1 MTQTSAATSTGKVLP
16 KHARVVIIGGGI
28 LGCSV
33 AYHLGKLGWR
43 DIVLLEQGQLTCGT
57 TWHAAGLVGQLHGS
71 HASTE
76 FAKYTVEL
84 LNTIEAET
92 GQDPGYRESGS
103 ISIAT
108 NLERLAEL
116 KRKADFASLFGIE
129 AHYLSPQEI
138 ERYWPL
144 MNPEGVLGG
153 ILMPRDGSANP
164 IDLTMALAKGARQH
178 QAQLLEGVQVQQVLV
193 EGARAVGVATDRGTI
208 TAEVVV
214 NCGGMWARALGQ
226 QHNVG
231 VPLHACEHYYL
242 VTEPIDALPRDLPV
256 LRSYCD
262 GTYFKEDAGK
272 LLFGFAHHHAK
283 PWATAGIPEPF
294 SFESLPFIED
304 DVMDVIE
311 MAMKRVP
318 LLEQV
323 GIRTFF
329 NGPESYSYDGQ
340 FTLGTAP
347 DLSNYFVLAGLNS
360 TGIQTGPGAG
370 RALAEWIVNGYPTLD
385 LSGMDPARCE
395 PFQARDRYLQA
406 RCPETLVRTYAMHWP
421 NYQRETA
428 RNIRRSPF
436 YHSLKEQGACFTET
450 QGWERPGWYAPDGI
464 APQYEYSF
472 GRQNWFEYAL
482 DEQRAARKGVAIVD
496 YSMLGKIIV
505 EGTGAEAFLQR
516 VCTNNVAMACG
527 RIAYTLLLNER
538 GGVESDVTVARY
550 ANDRYMVMSSIAR
563 TRRDYLWLASLIEPE
578 EQVRLRDETASLGVL
593 GVMGPQSRALMA
605 AVTELDVSNEAFPFN
620 RFYDCHIGYAKVTA
634 QRLSYSGELGW
645 EIMVTPDFAEH
656 VLDSLLSAGAP
667 LGVKLLGSEA
677 LNALR
682 IEKGFLHW
690 GHDMAYTESPHQ
702 VGLDFACKTEKSPA
716 FIGREAYLRR
726 KSEASGPYLCAV
738 KLKDSAPLMHHNE
751 PVLRDGQVV
760 GYVTS
765 GAFSAHFHCAMG
777 LCFIDLPAGAQGK
790 AAIESGEYTVMIEG
804 EPEAAEVSVQ
814 SFYDPLNER
823 MLS

>member
-1 MTQTSAATSTGKVLP
+1 
-16 KHARVVIIGGGI
+16 
-28 LGCSV
+28 
-33 AYHLGKLGWR
+33 
-43 DIVLLEQGQLTCGT
+43 
-57 TWHAAGLVGQLHGS
+57 
-71 HASTE
+71 
-76 FAKYTVEL
+76 
-84 LNTIEAET
+84 
-92 GQDPGYRESGS
+92 
-103 ISIAT
+103 
-108 NLERLAEL
+108 
-116 KRKADFASLFGIE
+116 
-129 AHYLSPQEI
+129 
-138 ERYWPL
+138 
-144 MNPEGVLGG
+144 
-153 ILMPRDGSANP
+153 
-164 IDLTMALAKGARQH
+164 MALAKGARQH

-193 EGARAVGVATDRGTI
+193 EGARAIGVATDQGTI

-242 VTEPIDALPRDLPV
+242 VTEPIDTLSRDLPV

-347 DLSNYFVLAGLNS
+347 DLSNYFMLAGLNS

-395 PFQARDRYLQA
+395 PFQARDQYLQA

-436 YHSLKEQGACFTET
+436 YHSLREQGACFTET
-450 QGWERPGWYAPDGI
+450 QGWERPGWYAPEGV

-482 DEQRAARKGVAIVD
+482 
-496 YSMLGKIIV
+496 
-505 EGTGAEAFLQR
+505 
-516 VCTNNVAMACG
+516 
-527 RIAYTLLLNER
+527 
-538 GGVESDVTVARY
+538 
-550 ANDRYMVMSSIAR
+550 
-563 TRRDYLWLASLIEPE
+563 E
-578 EQVRLRDETASLGVL
+578 E
-593 GVMGPQSRALMA
+593 
-605 AVTELDVSNEAFPFN
+605 
-620 RFYDCHIGYAKVTA
+620 
-634 QRLSYSGELGW
+634 
-645 EIMVTPDFAEH
+645 
-656 VLDSLLSAGAP
+656 
-667 LGVKLLGSEA
+667 
-677 LNALR
+677 
-682 IEKGFLHW
+682 
-690 GHDMAYTESPHQ
+690 
-702 VGLDFACKTEKSPA
+702 
-716 FIGREAYLRR
+716 
-726 KSEASGPYLCAV
+726 
-738 KLKDSAPLMHHNE
+738 
-751 PVLRDGQVV
+751 
-760 GYVTS
+760 
-765 GAFSAHFHCAMG
+765 
-777 LCFIDLPAGAQGK
+777 
-790 AAIESGEYTVMIEG
+790 
-804 EPEAAEVSVQ
+804 
-814 SFYDPLNER
+814 
-823 MLS
+823 

>member
-1 MTQTSAATSTGKVLP
+1 
-16 KHARVVIIGGGI
+16 
-28 LGCSV
+28 
-33 AYHLGKLGWR
+33 
-43 DIVLLEQGQLTCGT
+43 
-57 TWHAAGLVGQLHGS
+57 
-71 HASTE
+71 
-76 FAKYTVEL
+76 
-84 LNTIEAET
+84 
-92 GQDPGYRESGS
+92 
-103 ISIAT
+103 
-108 NLERLAEL
+108 
-116 KRKADFASLFGIE
+116 
-129 AHYLSPQEI
+129 
-138 ERYWPL
+138 
-144 MNPEGVLGG
+144 
-153 ILMPRDGSANP
+153 
-164 IDLTMALAKGARQH
+164 
-178 QAQLLEGVQVQQVLV
+178 
-193 EGARAVGVATDRGTI
+193 
-208 TAEVVV
+208 
-214 NCGGMWARALGQ
+214 LGQ
-226 QHNVG
+226 QHGVG

-242 VTEPIDALPRDLPV
+242 VTESIDELPRDLPV

-283 PWATAGIPEPF
+283 PWATAGIPESF
-294 SFESLPFIED
+294 AFESLPFIED

-318 LLEQV
+318 LLEKV

-347 DLSNYFVLAGLNS
+347 DLSNYFMLAGLNS

-428 RNIRRSPF
+428 RSIRRTPF
-436 YHSLKEQGACFTET
+436 YHRLREQGACFTET
-450 QGWERPGWYAPDGI
+450 QGWERPGWYAPEGI
-464 APQYEYSF
+464 TPQYDYSF

-482 DEQRAARKGVAIVD
+482 DEQRAARERVAIVD
-496 YSMLGKIIV
+496 YSMLGKISV
-505 EGTGAEAFLQR
+505 EGVGAEAFLQR
-516 VCTNNVAMACG
+516 VCTNNMAMACG

-538 GGVESDVTVARY
+538 GGIESDVTVARY
-550 ANDRYMVMSSIAR
+550 ADDHFMVMSSIAR
-563 TRRDYLWLASLIEPE
+563 TRRDYLWLAALIEPE
-578 EQVRLRDETASLGVL
+578 EQVKLRDETASLGVL
-593 GVMGPQSRALMA
+593 GVMGPQSRALMT
-605 AVTELDVSNEAFPFN
+605 AVTDLDVTNEAFPFN
-620 RFYDCHIGYAKVTA
+620 RFYECHIGHAKVTA

-645 EIMVTPDFAEH
+645 EVLVTPDFAEH

-702 VGLDFACKTEKSPA
+702 VGLDFTCKTDKSPA

-726 KSEASGPYLCAV
+726 KAEATGPYLCAV
-738 KLKDSAPLMHHNE
+738 RLKDSAPLMHHNE
-751 PVLRDGQVV
+751 PVLRDGKVV

-765 GAFSAHFHCAMG
+765 GAFSAHFHCAVG
-777 LCFIDLPAGAQGK
+777 LCFIDLPDEAQSK
-790 AAIESGEYTVMIEG
+790 AAIASGDYTVMIEG
-804 EPEAAEVSVQ
+804 EPVAAEVSVQ
-814 SFYDPLNER
+814 PFYDPLNER

>member
-1 MTQTSAATSTGKVLP
+1 
-16 KHARVVIIGGGI
+16 
-28 LGCSV
+28 
-33 AYHLGKLGWR
+33 
-43 DIVLLEQGQLTCGT
+43 
-57 TWHAAGLVGQLHGS
+57 
-71 HASTE
+71 
-76 FAKYTVEL
+76 
-84 LNTIEAET
+84 
-92 GQDPGYRESGS
+92 
-103 ISIAT
+103 
-108 NLERLAEL
+108 
-116 KRKADFASLFGIE
+116 
-129 AHYLSPQEI
+129 
-138 ERYWPL
+138 
-144 MNPEGVLGG
+144 
-153 ILMPRDGSANP
+153 
-164 IDLTMALAKGARQH
+164 
-178 QAQLLEGVQVQQVLV
+178 
-193 EGARAVGVATDRGTI
+193 
-208 TAEVVV
+208 
-214 NCGGMWARALGQ
+214 
-226 QHNVG
+226 VG

-242 VTEPIDALPRDLPV
+242 VTESIDELPRDLPV

-283 PWATAGIPEPF
+283 PWATAGIPESF
-294 SFESLPFIED
+294 AFESLPFIED

-318 LLEQV
+318 LLEKV

-347 DLSNYFVLAGLNS
+347 DLSNYFMLAGLNS

-428 RNIRRSPF
+428 RSIRRTPF
-436 YHSLKEQGACFTET
+436 YHRLREQGACFTET
-450 QGWERPGWYAPDGI
+450 QGWEHPGWYAPEGI
-464 APQYEYSF
+464 TPQYDYSF

-482 DEQRAARKGVAIVD
+482 EEQRAARERVAIVD
-496 YSMLGKIIV
+496 YSMLGKISV
-505 EGTGAEAFLQR
+505 EGSGAEAFLQR
-516 VCTNNVAMACG
+516 VCTNNVAMSCG

-538 GGVESDVTVARY
+538 GGIESDVTVARY

-563 TRRDYLWLASLIEPE
+563 TRRDYLWLASLIEPD

-620 RFYDCHIGYAKVTA
+620 RFYDCHIGHAKVTA

-702 VGLDFACKTEKSPA
+702 VGLDFTCKTDKSPA

-726 KSEASGPYLCAV
+726 KAEASGPYLCAV

-765 GAFSAHFHCAMG
+765 GAFSAHFHCAVG
-777 LCFIDLPAGAQGK
+777 LCFIDLPAATQGK
-790 AAIESGEYTVMIEG
+790 AAIASGEYTVMIEG
-804 EPEAAEVSVQ
+804 EPIAAEVSMQ

>member
-1 MTQTSAATSTGKVLP
+1 
-16 KHARVVIIGGGI
+16 
-28 LGCSV
+28 
-33 AYHLGKLGWR
+33 
-43 DIVLLEQGQLTCGT
+43 
-57 TWHAAGLVGQLHGS
+57 
-71 HASTE
+71 
-76 FAKYTVEL
+76 
-84 LNTIEAET
+84 
-92 GQDPGYRESGS
+92 
-103 ISIAT
+103 
-108 NLERLAEL
+108 
-116 KRKADFASLFGIE
+116 
-129 AHYLSPQEI
+129 
-138 ERYWPL
+138 
-144 MNPEGVLGG
+144 
-153 ILMPRDGSANP
+153 
-164 IDLTMALAKGARQH
+164 
-178 QAQLLEGVQVQQVLV
+178 
-193 EGARAVGVATDRGTI
+193 
-208 TAEVVV
+208 
-214 NCGGMWARALGQ
+214 
-226 QHNVG
+226 
-231 VPLHACEHYYL
+231 
-242 VTEPIDALPRDLPV
+242 VTESIDELPRDLPV

-283 PWATAGIPEPF
+283 PWATAGIPESF
-294 SFESLPFIED
+294 AFESLPFIED

-318 LLEQV
+318 LLEKV

-347 DLSNYFVLAGLNS
+347 DLSNYFMLAGLNS

-428 RNIRRSPF
+428 RSIRRTPF
-436 YHSLKEQGACFTET
+436 YHRLREQGACFTET
-450 QGWERPGWYAPDGI
+450 QGWERPGWYAPEGI
-464 APQYEYSF
+464 TPQYDYSF

-482 DEQRAARKGVAIVD
+482 DEQRAARERVAIVD
-496 YSMLGKIIV
+496 YSMLGKISV
-505 EGTGAEAFLQR
+505 EGVGAEAFLQR
-516 VCTNNVAMACG
+516 VCTNNMAMACG

-538 GGVESDVTVARY
+538 GGIESDVTVARY
-550 ANDRYMVMSSIAR
+550 ADDHFMVMSSIAR
-563 TRRDYLWLASLIEPE
+563 TRRDYLWLAALIEPE
-578 EQVRLRDETASLGVL
+578 EQVKLRDETASLGVL
-593 GVMGPQSRALMA
+593 GVMGPQSRALMT
-605 AVTELDVSNEAFPFN
+605 AVTDLDVTNEAFPFN
-620 RFYDCHIGYAKVTA
+620 RFYECHIGHAKVTA

-645 EIMVTPDFAEH
+645 EVLVTPDFAEH

-702 VGLDFACKTEKSPA
+702 VGLDFTCKTDKSPA

-726 KSEASGPYLCAV
+726 KAEATGPYLCAV
-738 KLKDSAPLMHHNE
+738 RLKDSAPLMHHNE
-751 PVLRDGQVV
+751 PVLRDGKVV

-765 GAFSAHFHCAMG
+765 GAFSAHFHCAVG
-777 LCFIDLPAGAQGK
+777 LCFIDLPDDAQSK
-790 AAIESGEYTVMIEG
+790 AAIASGDYTVMIEG
-804 EPEAAEVSVQ
+804 EPVAAEVSVQ
-814 SFYDPLNER
+814 PFYDPLNER

>member
-1 MTQTSAATSTGKVLP
+1 
-16 KHARVVIIGGGI
+16 
-28 LGCSV
+28 
-33 AYHLGKLGWR
+33 
-43 DIVLLEQGQLTCGT
+43 
-57 TWHAAGLVGQLHGS
+57 
-71 HASTE
+71 
-76 FAKYTVEL
+76 
-84 LNTIEAET
+84 
-92 GQDPGYRESGS
+92 
-103 ISIAT
+103 
-108 NLERLAEL
+108 
-116 KRKADFASLFGIE
+116 
-129 AHYLSPQEI
+129 
-138 ERYWPL
+138 
-144 MNPEGVLGG
+144 
-153 ILMPRDGSANP
+153 
-164 IDLTMALAKGARQH
+164 
-178 QAQLLEGVQVQQVLV
+178 
-193 EGARAVGVATDRGTI
+193 
-208 TAEVVV
+208 
-214 NCGGMWARALGQ
+214 
-226 QHNVG
+226 VG

-242 VTEPIDALPRDLPV
+242 VTESIDELPRDLPV

-283 PWATAGIPEPF
+283 PWATAGIPESF
-294 SFESLPFIED
+294 AFESLPFIED

-318 LLEQV
+318 LLEKV

-347 DLSNYFVLAGLNS
+347 DLSNYFMLAGLNS

-428 RNIRRSPF
+428 RSIRRTPF
-436 YHSLKEQGACFTET
+436 YHRLREQGACFTET
-450 QGWERPGWYAPDGI
+450 QGWERPGWYAPEGI
-464 APQYEYSF
+464 TPQYDYSF

-482 DEQRAARKGVAIVD
+482 DEQRAARERVAIVD
-496 YSMLGKIIV
+496 YSMLGKISV
-505 EGTGAEAFLQR
+505 EGVGAEAFLQR
-516 VCTNNVAMACG
+516 VCTNNMAMACG

-538 GGVESDVTVARY
+538 GGIESDVTVARY
-550 ANDRYMVMSSIAR
+550 ADDHFMVMSSIAR
-563 TRRDYLWLASLIEPE
+563 TRRDYLWLAALIEPE
-578 EQVRLRDETASLGVL
+578 EQVKLRDETASLGVL
-593 GVMGPQSRALMA
+593 GVMGPQSRALMT
-605 AVTELDVSNEAFPFN
+605 AVTDLDVTNEAFPFN
-620 RFYDCHIGYAKVTA
+620 RFYECHIGHAKVTA

-645 EIMVTPDFAEH
+645 EVLVTPDFAEH

-702 VGLDFACKTEKSPA
+702 VGLDFTCKTDKSPA

-726 KSEASGPYLCAV
+726 KAEATGPYLCAV
-738 KLKDSAPLMHHNE
+738 RLKDSAPLMHHNE
-751 PVLRDGQVV
+751 PVLRDGKVV

-765 GAFSAHFHCAMG
+765 GAFSAHFHCAVG
-777 LCFIDLPAGAQGK
+777 LCFIDLPDDAQSK
-790 AAIESGEYTVMIEG
+790 AAIASGDYTVMIEG
-804 EPEAAEVSVQ
+804 EPVAAEVSVQ
-814 SFYDPLNER
+814 PFYDPLNER

>member
-1 MTQTSAATSTGKVLP
+1 
-16 KHARVVIIGGGI
+16 
-28 LGCSV
+28 
-33 AYHLGKLGWR
+33 
-43 DIVLLEQGQLTCGT
+43 
-57 TWHAAGLVGQLHGS
+57 
-71 HASTE
+71 
-76 FAKYTVEL
+76 
-84 LNTIEAET
+84 
-92 GQDPGYRESGS
+92 
-103 ISIAT
+103 
-108 NLERLAEL
+108 
-116 KRKADFASLFGIE
+116 
-129 AHYLSPQEI
+129 
-138 ERYWPL
+138 
-144 MNPEGVLGG
+144 
-153 ILMPRDGSANP
+153 
-164 IDLTMALAKGARQH
+164 
-178 QAQLLEGVQVQQVLV
+178 
-193 EGARAVGVATDRGTI
+193 
-208 TAEVVV
+208 
-214 NCGGMWARALGQ
+214 MWARELGQ
-226 QHNVG
+226 QHGVG

-242 VTEPIDALPRDLPV
+242 VTESIDELPRDLPV

-283 PWATAGIPEPF
+283 PWATAGIPESF
-294 SFESLPFIED
+294 AFESLPFIED

-318 LLEQV
+318 LLEKV

-347 DLSNYFVLAGLNS
+347 DLSNYFMLAGLNS

-428 RNIRRSPF
+428 RSIRRTPF
-436 YHSLKEQGACFTET
+436 YHRLREQGACFTET
-450 QGWERPGWYAPDGI
+450 QGWERPGWYAPEGI
-464 APQYEYSF
+464 TPQYDYSF

-482 DEQRAARKGVAIVD
+482 DEQRAARERVAIVD
-496 YSMLGKIIV
+496 YSMLGKISV
-505 EGTGAEAFLQR
+505 EGVGAEAFLQR
-516 VCTNNVAMACG
+516 VCTNNMAMACG

-538 GGVESDVTVARY
+538 GGIESDVTVARY
-550 ANDRYMVMSSIAR
+550 ADDHFMVMSSIAR
-563 TRRDYLWLASLIEPE
+563 TRRDYLWLAALIEPE
-578 EQVRLRDETASLGVL
+578 EQVKLRDETASLGVL
-593 GVMGPQSRALMA
+593 GVMGPQSRALMT
-605 AVTELDVSNEAFPFN
+605 AVTDLDVTNEAFPFN
-620 RFYDCHIGYAKVTA
+620 RFYECHIGHAKVTA

-645 EIMVTPDFAEH
+645 EVLVTPDFAEH

-702 VGLDFACKTEKSPA
+702 VGLDFTCKTDKSPA

-726 KSEASGPYLCAV
+726 KAEATGPYLCAV
-738 KLKDSAPLMHHNE
+738 RLKDSAPLMHHNE
-751 PVLRDGQVV
+751 PVLRDGKVV

-765 GAFSAHFHCAMG
+765 GAFSAHFHCAVG
-777 LCFIDLPAGAQGK
+777 LCFIDLPDDAQSK
-790 AAIESGEYTVMIEG
+790 AAIASGDYTVMIEG
-804 EPEAAEVSVQ
+804 EPVAAEVSVQ
-814 SFYDPLNER
+814 PFYDPLNER

>member
-1 MTQTSAATSTGKVLP
+1 
-16 KHARVVIIGGGI
+16 
-28 LGCSV
+28 
-33 AYHLGKLGWR
+33 
-43 DIVLLEQGQLTCGT
+43 
-57 TWHAAGLVGQLHGS
+57 
-71 HASTE
+71 
-76 FAKYTVEL
+76 
-84 LNTIEAET
+84 
-92 GQDPGYRESGS
+92 
-103 ISIAT
+103 
-108 NLERLAEL
+108 
-116 KRKADFASLFGIE
+116 
-129 AHYLSPQEI
+129 
-138 ERYWPL
+138 
-144 MNPEGVLGG
+144 
-153 ILMPRDGSANP
+153 
-164 IDLTMALAKGARQH
+164 
-178 QAQLLEGVQVQQVLV
+178 
-193 EGARAVGVATDRGTI
+193 
-208 TAEVVV
+208 
-214 NCGGMWARALGQ
+214 
-226 QHNVG
+226 
-231 VPLHACEHYYL
+231 L
-242 VTEPIDALPRDLPV
+242 VTESIDELPRDLPV

-283 PWATAGIPEPF
+283 PWATAGIPESF
-294 SFESLPFIED
+294 AFESLPFIED

-318 LLEQV
+318 LLEKV

-347 DLSNYFVLAGLNS
+347 DLSNYFMLAGLNS

-428 RNIRRSPF
+428 RSIRRTPF
-436 YHSLKEQGACFTET
+436 YHRLREQGACFTET
-450 QGWERPGWYAPDGI
+450 QGWERPGWYAPEGI
-464 APQYEYSF
+464 TPQYDYSF

-482 DEQRAARKGVAIVD
+482 DEQRAARERVAIVD
-496 YSMLGKIIV
+496 YSMLGKISV
-505 EGTGAEAFLQR
+505 EGVGAEAFLQR
-516 VCTNNVAMACG
+516 VCTNNMAMACG

-538 GGVESDVTVARY
+538 GGIESDVTVARY
-550 ANDRYMVMSSIAR
+550 ADDHFMVMSSIAR
-563 TRRDYLWLASLIEPE
+563 TRRDYLWLAALIEPE
-578 EQVRLRDETASLGVL
+578 EQVKLRDETASLGVL
-593 GVMGPQSRALMA
+593 GVMGPQSRALMT
-605 AVTELDVSNEAFPFN
+605 AVTDLDVTNEAFPFN
-620 RFYDCHIGYAKVTA
+620 RFYECHIGHAKVTA

-645 EIMVTPDFAEH
+645 EVLVTPDFAEH

-702 VGLDFACKTEKSPA
+702 VGLDFTCKTDKSPA

-726 KSEASGPYLCAV
+726 KAEATGPYLCAV
-738 KLKDSAPLMHHNE
+738 RLKDSAPLMHHNE
-751 PVLRDGQVV
+751 PVLRDGKVV

-765 GAFSAHFHCAMG
+765 GAFSAHFHCAVG
-777 LCFIDLPAGAQGK
+777 LCFIDLPDDAQSK
-790 AAIESGEYTVMIEG
+790 AAIASGDYTVMIEG
-804 EPEAAEVSVQ
+804 EPVAAEVSVRP
-814 SFYDPLNER
+814 FYDPLNER